1 MRIVRSVPAQYHG
14 LWVGALS
21 RAAARKGDS
30 GAFAP
35 ESLSRSPPAERRSTP
50 GEVYRVVAFFLLLVL
65 VAVVLGII
73 GVAAKGLGYL
83 LIIGI
88 VVLVVDVAVA
98 AVRLS
103 RRARRRPLR

>member
-1 MRIVRSVPAQYHG
+1 M
-14 LWVGALS
+14 
-21 RAAARKGDS
+21 
-30 GAFAP
+30 
-35 ESLSRSPPAERRSTP
+35 T
-50 GEVYRVVAFFLLLVL
+50 FFLLLVL

-88 VVLVVDVAVA
+88 AVLVVDVAVA